1 MKRAVFLDRDG
12 TLIVDRGYLHHPD
25 QVQLLPEAVP
35 ALRSFRAWGF
45 ALVVCSNQSGIG
57 RGLLT
62 EAQAGE
68 VHSRFSAAF
77 AAYGIVFDAVHYC
90 PHGPEDG
97 CPCRKPE
104 PGMLQEAAKDLSLD
118 LGRSFMIGDKLSDVE
133 AGHRA
138 GCVGILLTLENA
150 KPPLPEVW
158 TVDSWA
164 EGVDWIRK
172 AVEPKENDS
181 KKC

>member
-25 QVQLLPEAVP
+25 QVQLLQGAVP
-35 ALRSFRAWGF
+35 ALRSLRAWGF

-68 VHSRFSAAF
+68 VHARFSAAF
-77 AAYGIVFDAVHYC
+77 AAHAITFDAVHYC

-97 CPCRKPE
+97 CSCRKPK
-104 PGMLQEAAKDLSLD
+104 PGMLQEAAKDHALN
-118 LGRSFMIGDKLSDVE
+118 LGRSFMIGDNLSDVE
-133 AGHRA
+133 AAHRA
-138 GCVGILLTLENA
+138 GCTGILLNLEKL
-150 KPPLPEVW
+150 KPGMPEIP
-158 TVDSWA
+158 TVASWA
-164 EGVDWIRK
+164 ECVEWIGRQWSQK
-172 AVEPKENDS
+172 RWNAS
-181 KKC
+181 